1 MRNEIEADGF
11 ITPKQYIKIHEPKIK
26 PIEGE
31 GIERHYNLNEAS
43 VLLGIKI
50 RTAREWV
57 HKGKMKAVKYPNSKM
72 WHVPESE
79 IRRLRGEE

>member
-1 MRNEIEADGF
+1 MR
-11 ITPKQYIKIHEPKIK
+11 Q
-26 PIEGE
+26 E
-31 GIERHYNLNEAS
+31 GIERYYNLKEVS
-43 VLLGIKI
+43 VLLGIKV

-57 HKGKMKAVKYPNSKM
+57 HNGKMNAVKYPNSKM

>member
-1 MRNEIEADGF
+1 MQKRISEDSKN
-11 ITPKQYIKIHEPKIK
+11 KQRLSQQN
-26 PIEGE
+26 G
-31 GIERHYNLNEAS
+31 GIEKYYNLNEAS
-43 VLLGIKI
+43 VLLGIKV

-57 HKGKMKAVKYPNSKM
+57 HNGKMKAVKYPNSKM